1 MPARACTGR
10 GALGAYFAME
20 AQLARLAS
28 LGLVDATEHRD
39 RNLMSC
45 YSITRTWRDIAVT
58 LLVWIGAVG
67 RGALSGRLQM
77 ACRPVPEHCK
87 RLKLNVHG
95 RKTGGES
102 TAYRYSTG

>member
-39 RNLMSC
+39 RNLNVLLQYNPSLEGHCCNCAGMDWSGWERPRC
-45 YSITRTWRDIAVT
+45 QVDCRWHVGQFPNIA
-58 LLVWIGAVG
+58 
-67 RGALSGRLQM
+67 RG
-77 ACRPVPEHCK
+77 
-87 RLKLNVHG
+87 
-95 RKTGGES
+95 
-102 TAYRYSTG
+102 